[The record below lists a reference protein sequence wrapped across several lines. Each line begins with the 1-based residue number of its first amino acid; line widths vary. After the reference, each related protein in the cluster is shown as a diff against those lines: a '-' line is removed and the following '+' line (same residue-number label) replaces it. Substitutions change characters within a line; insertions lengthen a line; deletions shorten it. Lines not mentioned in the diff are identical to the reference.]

1 MGDLPLSKRADA
13 RRIEVEK
20 EMKDGTFVVPD
31 ITTVSSLM
39 EDFVELYGKAR
50 WGVSRYES
58 CTAHIRNYINPLI
71 GDLHVQDINALV
83 VDKFIMRLSKTK
95 PVAINNRRPKSEFL
109 TPSSIEKIKKLLH
122 CAFRQAVRW
131 GLVGKNPFDG
141 CITVKAKTKPC
152 AIWDADNIVKALT
165 ACRDPKLYVAI
176 NLSFACSLCIGEI
189 CGLKWENVLIDDDH
203 IARDD
208 SYVEVKNSLTRV
220 SQDTMDALNNKD
232 IYFVFPQKVNKADA
246 KTRVVLKTPK
256 GESSIR
262 KIWLP
267 KTLAYILREWK
278 DQQEKVKMSMGSDY
292 TDYEL
297 VIALED
303 GSPCEDAVITNAFR
317 RLKKAADFPMWSSI
331 RCVIQAPPIN
341 CGS

>member
-1 MGDLPLSKRADA
+1 
-13 RRIEVEK
+13 
-20 EMKDGTFVVPD
+20 
-31 ITTVSSLM
+31 
-39 EDFVELYGKAR
+39 
-50 WGVSRYES
+50 
-58 CTAHIRNYINPLI
+58 
-71 GDLHVQDINALV
+71 
-83 VDKFIMRLSKTK
+83 MRLSKTK

-131 GLVGKNPFDG
+131 GLVRKNPFDG
-141 CITVKAKTKPC
+141 CITVKAKTKPR

-165 ACRDPKLYVAI
+165 AYRDPKLYVAI

-292 TDYEL
+292 TDYGL

-317 RLKKAADFPMWSSI
+317 RLKKAAGLPDVVFHSLRHSSTTYKLRILNGDIKSVQGDNGHAQASMVTEVYGHILDESRKVNAQNFNAAFYANPDLRQTCAKAAPRPDPKDFLNELFNQISQDPDLAAKM
-331 RCVIQAPPIN
+331 
-341 CGS
+341 